1 MANITMSDYLE
12 GRATAEEVQ
21 QAFWDDINSSIE
33 EYMKSRKDHH
43 LEIEISIAWDD
54 EDEYEHEGY
63 YHTIDDAIKA
73 LISLKKMEKDFQEG
87 NQ

>member
-1 MANITMSDYLE
+1 MADITMSDYFE
-12 GRATAEEVQ
+12 GKATAEEVQ

-33 EYMKSRKDHH
+33 GYMKTRKDHH
-43 LEIEISIAWDD
+43 LEVEISIAWDD

-63 YHTIDDAIKA
+63 YHTIDDAIEA